1 MKQIDFEKIIEG
13 EELAGKMR
21 IDNYAILLHLT
32 DQNDS
37 EIKTH
42 FVNHLNAGSGRY
54 GDSAFEGSS
63 LLSQVTAKTEETYQA
78 LLEKHLTNSEY
89 NIIRNKRS
97 LKDGEYQEIFKRLIN
112 FGNGHTPYR
121 HYTQFDIEDLIQN
134 LKNFASVEEQRAQNE
149 QQEQVSQQ
157 VSKE

>member
-1 MKQIDFEKIIEG
+1 MKHIDFQKIIEG
-13 EELAGKMR
+13 EGLARKMR
-21 IDNYAILLHLT
+21 IDNYAILLYLT

-37 EIKTH
+37 EIKTY
-42 FVNHLNAGSGRY
+42 FANHLKAGSGQY

-97 LKDGEYQEIFKRLIN
+97 LKDGEYQEIFKQLIN
-112 FGNGHTPYR
+112 VGNG
-121 HYTQFDIEDLIQN
+121 QFDIENLIQN
-134 LKNFASVEEQRAQNE
+134 LKSFASVEEQRAQNE
-149 QQEQVSQQ
+149 
-157 VSKE
+157 